1 MVRRLSI
8 GFAAATIA
16 AAIMVPAG
24 AATKTVE
31 IPGRFFQPKK
41 VTIFV
46 GDTVR
51 WINRDDSKHT
61 VTANTSARSQGE
73 SFDSSN
79 NCPGNLLFDDCMDP
93 GDTFSHTFRK
103 AGTFTYRCKLH
114 GSDTSFANCA
124 MCGQVIVKVKAEP
137 TTSSSPTTKPIVS
150 NSPTTSVSPST
161 TVSTSP
167 TGILTSPVPGGDGSP
182 DRPIPIL
189 PIAGLALAL
198 LGTSGFFVWR
208 TLIRR

>member
-1 MVRRLSI
+1 MSAV
-8 GFAAATIA
+8 AA
-16 AAIMVPAG
+16 VVVVGSLLPAG

-31 IPGRFFQPKK
+31 IPARRFDPER

-51 WINRDDSKHT
+51 WINRDNQRHT
-61 VTANTSARSQGE
+61 VTANSSARALGE
-73 SFDSSN
+73 SFDSSPN
-79 NCPGNLLFDDCMDP
+79 SCPGNFLIRDCLDP
-93 GDTFSHTFRK
+93 GEVFSHTFTT

-124 MCGQVIVKVKAEP
+124 MCGQVIVKTKSGPPA
-137 TTSSSPTTKPIVS
+137 SQSPTNP
-150 NSPTTSVSPST
+150 

-167 TGILTSPVPGGDGSP
+167 STSASPTISPSLTPTGTVTSPGPNAAGPSEGGSVPVVAIAAIAVVILGS
-182 DRPIPIL
+182 
-189 PIAGLALAL
+189 
-198 LGTSGFFVWR
+198 SGFLVYR